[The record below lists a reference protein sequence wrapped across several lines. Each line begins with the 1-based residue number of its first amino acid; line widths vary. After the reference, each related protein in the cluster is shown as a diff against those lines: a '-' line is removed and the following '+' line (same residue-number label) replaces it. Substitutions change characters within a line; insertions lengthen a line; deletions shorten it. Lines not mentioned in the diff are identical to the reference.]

1 MSSKRHLIRVAGIVG
16 ACSVAAALTGL
27 PWADA
32 SSHAGRGAVT
42 GAAAARCSAKGDR
55 KIQFDGDDTPAC
67 VKLRVGK
74 RGRRGRTGAR
84 GHIGH
89 IGKTGVAGGQGPVGP
104 TGLIGP
110 TGPTG
115 ATGAVGAVGATG
127 ATGPSGAFVQASGS
141 TPAGSDPGGHTVVVL
156 GTTVGPLTFPQGPGT
171 GTELTPS
178 VARCPTSGPDQRAF
192 DGGATITPSDTANDV
207 VGIESAFPGLYVNQT
222 EVDPLPLGSS
232 PGGVSLEPANAYEV
246 QAVIGTVTS
255 RSTVTVQSYVVCG
268 P

>member
-1 MSSKRHLIRVAGIVG
+1 MSSKRYLIRVAGIVG
-16 ACSVAAALTGL
+16 ACLAAAAFAGL

-32 SSHAGRGAVT
+32 SSHPGR
-42 GAAAARCSAKGDR
+42 AAKARCSGKDHR
-55 KIQFDGDDTPAC
+55 SVEFDGDDTPAC

-74 RGRRGRTGAR
+74 QGRRGRTGHR
-84 GHIGH
+84 GHIGRTGRTGPVG
-89 IGKTGVAGGQGPVGP
+89 IGGPVGP
-104 TGLIGP
+104 TGLTGP

-115 ATGAVGAVGATG
+115 AIGAIGAIGAVW

-156 GTTVGPLTFPQGPGT
+156 GTTVGPLPFPQGPGT

-178 VARCPTSGPDQRAF
+178 VARCPTSGPDQEAF
-192 DGGATITPSDTANDV
+192 DGGVTITPSDTTNDV

-232 PGGVSLEPANAYEV
+232 PGGVSLEPANAYEAV
-246 QAVIGTVTS
+246 AVIGNVTS
-255 RSTVTVQSYVVCG
+255 RSTVTIQTYVVCG